1 MPGNIAADNPLR
13 FTRLQGTTGTMEI
26 SYGSQYW
33 ECKICFSFPRG
44 MKTNDFVFDIGI
56 CQEIVVD
63 RITDFFKNYG
73 AYSAMAIKWG
83 NKDIKL
89 EFNFIRGRYSRNTF
103 LFIEIIEISL
113 VLNY

>member
-1 MPGNIAADNPLR
+1 
-13 FTRLQGTTGTMEI
+13 
-26 SYGSQYW
+26 
-33 ECKICFSFPRG
+33 